1 MNDAGHRHNSSLAL
15 NILEM
20 TMALAFRSLPQAVLQ
35 KYLPPELIL
44 GKHPTIHLNVAEPL
58 LQTAVLGQIARERVR
73 AAVLSSV
80 DPQIRNWPDFRRR
93 NFPKQK
99 SRTVRTPPSRSDFLT
114 ALKNTINSLDSQL
127 DSNSF
132 LCPEFDSV
140 LPLEADTSVK
150 DQIQSCQKRI
160 NAESGHKIP
169 LFTPIGSLRGPIAII
184 FGQPD
189 RKITDNTTVALEE
202 RLPFELQDL
211 GLSVENTLIWPGEL
225 HKVLLSDVYDTLLMA
240 TLHRNYQEFTQSI
253 LSASLAKVVLVCG
266 AEADTSLSGYEHKC
280 CLSSKILISVHGHN
294 IPIRVE
300 YEKQTVLRIFY
311 FLPDFQSLMY
321 GYN

>member
-1 MNDAGHRHNSSLAL
+1 MNDAGYRHNSSLAL

-58 LQTAVLGQIARERVR
+58 LQTAVLGQIARECVR

-99 SRTVRTPPSRSDFLT
+99 SRTVRTPSSRSDFLT

-160 NAESGHKIP
+160 HAESGHEIP

-225 HKVLLSDVYDTLLMA
+225 HKVL
-240 TLHRNYQEFTQSI
+240 FI
-253 LSASLAKVVLVCG
+253 
-266 AEADTSLSGYEHKC
+266 
-280 CLSSKILISVHGHN
+280 
-294 IPIRVE
+294 
-300 YEKQTVLRIFY
+300 
-311 FLPDFQSLMY
+311 
-321 GYN
+321 